1 METVASPPLSR
12 ALADIRREL
21 LATVDPKAAD
31 EKLLTEVAAEGAALG
46 FKVGV
51 ATDQLAQLLP
61 SVLGDP
67 KKAVLIARVLH
78 DLVTV
83 HNALARRVEGA
94 LSAAATLRLQRRVHR
109 GGLDGF

>member
-1 METVASPPLSR
+1 METVAPPPLSR
-12 ALADIRREL
+12 ALTDIRSDL
-21 LATVDPKAAD
+21 LATIDPKAPD
-31 EKLLTEVAAEGAALG
+31 ERLLTELAAEGAALG
-46 FKVGV
+46 FKLGV

-67 KKAVLIARVLH
+67 KKAVLVARVLH

-94 LSAAATLRLQRRVHR
+94 LTTAATLRLQRRTHR
-109 GGLDGF
+109 GAGG